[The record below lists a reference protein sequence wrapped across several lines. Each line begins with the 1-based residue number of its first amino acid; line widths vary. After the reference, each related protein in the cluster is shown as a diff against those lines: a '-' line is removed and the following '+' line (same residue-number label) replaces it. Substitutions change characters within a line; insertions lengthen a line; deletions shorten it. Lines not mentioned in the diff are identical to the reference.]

1 MIYKYKKIITE
12 GPNGTTICARLPD
25 GEGLELCEIGGYTY
39 FHIPESV
46 MLPEQ
51 HPDIVLENVVL
62 TDSLRNAIKK
72 SSRAC
77 QLIDMCM
84 QEMIRE
90 QYTAEDEMY
99 FARIGTGKAL
109 GVYEFQNGEEN
120 ALLEYGNFV
129 ESVRQWGRDERAKI
143 GL

>member
-12 GPNGTTICARLPD
+12 GPNGTMICARLPD
-25 GEGLELCEIGGYTY
+25 GEGLELCEIDGNTY
-39 FHIPESV
+39 VFVSGDST
-46 MLPEQ
+46 LPEQ
-51 HPDIVLENVVL
+51 HKEITLESVTL
-62 TDSLRNAIKK
+62 TDELRSEIKK

-77 QLIDMCM
+77 QLIDMRM
-84 QEMIRE
+84 QEMIRAK
-90 QYTAEDEMY
+90 YTAEDEMY

-109 GVYEFQNGEEN
+109 GVYEFQNGEES
-120 ALLEYGNFV
+120 ALLDYGNFV